1 MIDDQTQDL
10 VIQYLLG
17 ELDSVQM
24 REFRSRLDGDQE
36 LGKLAEEL
44 QETLAVFSL
53 STGVLK
59 PRADLPHL
67 ILQKERSGRKI
78 LKHQFRPMTLFPWAL
93 AACLAIACLLLGLE
107 RPERQNRIAQLKA
120 ELAQTNRQLAIA
132 NQKNEDAAKTLAAL
146 EQKSHLSDM
155 QIAMLKAQV
164 ASYEQAVAFVV
175 WDRTTCTGM
184 IQLDRLPPPG
194 AGKDYQL
201 WVMDS
206 HSSQPISAG
215 VLAVQDEGLIHAS
228 FRTAEMIKSVGGFA
242 ISLEKSGGSKVP
254 QGQVILMGH

>member
-120 ELAQTNRQLAIA
+120 ELAQTNRR
-132 NQKNEDAAKTLAAL
+132 L
-146 EQKSHLSDM
+146 E
-155 QIAMLKAQV
+155 
-164 ASYEQAVAFVV
+164 
-175 WDRTTCTGM
+175 
-184 IQLDRLPPPG
+184 
-194 AGKDYQL
+194 
-201 WVMDS
+201 
-206 HSSQPISAG
+206 
-215 VLAVQDEGLIHAS
+215 
-228 FRTAEMIKSVGGFA
+228 
-242 ISLEKSGGSKVP
+242 
-254 QGQVILMGH
+254 